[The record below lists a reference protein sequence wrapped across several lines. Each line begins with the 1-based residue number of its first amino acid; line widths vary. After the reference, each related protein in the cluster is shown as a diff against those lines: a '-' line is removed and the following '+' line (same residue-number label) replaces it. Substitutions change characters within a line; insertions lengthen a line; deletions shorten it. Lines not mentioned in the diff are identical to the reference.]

1 MLRGLFL
8 GILIL
13 LGLSACAGEA
23 TPASPSASPSET
35 ASNTPTLT
43 ATIDYAQLTAFATY
57 RPTFPPTFTPTYTPS
72 ATSIPSATAIPSA
85 SATRT
90 AMPELLICPGFDE
103 SPYRPQGLVIGVT
116 FKIPLNLTLNL
127 EIVSVETGEVVDSA
141 ELPNRDTL
149 VLLFDASRLP
159 AGDYIWRASLADETR
174 TGLCPKEGRYTLLAV
189 PTQAATQVP
198 ATAATPAAAS
208 TLSIEGVRATATA
221 LAQSRPR
228 DPQATNEAGN

>member
-13 LGLSACAGEA
+13 LCLSACAGEA

-35 ASNTPTLT
+35 ATTTPSHTP
-43 ATIDYAQLTAFATY
+43 TIDYAQLTAYATY
-57 RPTFPPTFTPTYTPS
+57 RPTFPATFTPTYTPS
-72 ATSIPSATAIPSA
+72 ATGIPSATPIPSA

-103 SPYRPQGLVIGVT
+103 SPYRPQGIVIGVT

-127 EIVSVETGEVVDSA
+127 EIVSVETGEVMDTA
-141 ELPNRDTL
+141 ELANRETL
-149 VLLFDASRLP
+149 TLLFDSSRMP

-174 TGLCPKEGRYTLLAV
+174 TGLCAKEGRYTLLAL
-189 PTQAATQVP
+189 PTRAASQVP
-198 ATAATPAAAS
+198 ATAATPAPAA
-208 TLSIEGVRATATA
+208 TLSIDGVRATATA